1 MSSIPDAP
9 PPYPSFPFPQE
20 RYNSTQVYGGQ
31 NMATPYIPP
40 YSPSNTTLNPESTP
54 TFYTPPPAPPPNQQG
69 VAQQPV
75 QSYTPLTPNRYNR
88 TTSKETSHYTLEAKA
103 DLWALV
109 QNAKGVELEWLKM
122 KAGET
127 ATLSYQEALTIT
139 CSSGNELVILD
150 KKGKRIDTNPNS
162 SGISIVRL
170 SHQ

>member
-1 MSSIPDAP
+1 M
-9 PPYPSFPFPQE
+9 YKRQ
-20 RYNSTQVYGGQ
+20 
-31 NMATPYIPP
+31 
-40 YSPSNTTLNPESTP
+40 
-54 TFYTPPPAPPPNQQG
+54 PPPNQPRI
-69 VAQQPV
+69 AQQPV
-75 QSYTPLTPNRYNR
+75 QSYTPSAPNRYYNR
-88 TTSKETSHYTLEAKA
+88 SASQETTHYTLEAKA

>member
-20 RYNSTQVYGGQ
+20 RYSSAQVYGGQ
-31 NMATPYIPP
+31 NMPTTYIPP
-40 YSPSNTTLNPESTP
+40 YSPPNTSLNREQPP
-54 TFYTPPPAPPPNQQG
+54 TFYTPPPVPPPSQPSTLQQSS
-69 VAQQPV
+69 QKF
-75 QSYTPLTPNRYNR
+75 TPSSPSPYNR
-88 TTSKETSHYTLEAKA
+88 SSSRESALYTLEAKA

-109 QNAKGVELEWLKM
+109 QNEKGVELEWLKM

-127 ATLSYQEALTIT
+127 ATLNYQEALTIT
-139 CSSGNELVILD
+139 CSSGNQLVILD

-170 SHQ
+170 SP